1 MAYLVVA
8 YPKISEFDF
17 NWIQEYRSKNDP
29 RYFNV
34 VKPHFTIVFATGDIS
49 QEEFIQEAKKQTENI
64 QQFDFE
70 LNIATINQD
79 DSKEYYHEFLVPE
92 KGYAAIVKLHD
103 KLYSGAFYKNLRFD
117 IDFIPHVGIGNA
129 DDVQESKKRVDS
141 LNAKSVSIIGK
152 VDTLDILEYKDG
164 KVSTIDQIKLLCQ
177 SPNTKNTPLSLQSA

>member
-1 MAYLVVA
+1 MTYLVVA
-8 YPKISEFDF
+8 YPEISQADF

-49 QEEFIQEAKKQTENI
+49 QEDFIQEVKTQTENI
-64 QQFDFE
+64 ERFDFE
-70 LNIATINQD
+70 LNVATINQD

-103 KLYSGAFYKNLRFD
+103 KLYSGSFAKNLRYD

-129 DDVQESKKRVDS
+129 DNVQESKKRIDD
-141 LNAKSVSIIGK
+141 LNNRGVSIQGR
-152 VDTLDILEYKDG
+152 VNTLDILEYKDG
-164 KVSTIDQIKLLCQ
+164 KVITIEQVVLK
-177 SPNTKNTPLSLQSA
+177 